1 MGIMLV
7 VMIVILVVIF
17 RNMKAAAEEQQARQ
31 ARMQQQ
37 DKTRMTTHYAPT
49 TASPVQQVAGQ
60 IHMSDVLP
68 DKKPPA
74 VPVKREDPRMTFT
87 PTEGIP
93 FHPPGFHGK
102 ETPKQPPRV
111 SGSMEKKPLV
121 KEDLGAQ
128 RAAQNAHT
136 AQNLN
141 WEAPKEAQTEQKT
154 AEAKR
159 RPMFTPGQLRD
170 AFIMQEILDEPVSR
184 RKGIKRGYG
193 S

>member
-1 MGIMLV
+1 MFPPRHSSDRERISSQRVPGIYL
-7 VMIVILVVIF
+7 
-17 RNMKAAAEEQQARQ
+17 
-31 ARMQQQ
+31 
-37 DKTRMTTHYAPT
+37 
-49 TASPVQQVAGQ
+49 
-60 IHMSDVLP
+60 
-68 DKKPPA
+68 
-74 VPVKREDPRMTFT
+74 T
-87 PTEGIP
+87 P
-93 FHPPGFHGK
+93 K